1 MQSMQKI
8 DTPLTNNIVDNEQFE
23 ETRGIEVSLIANRI
37 VYIELSTNINKKANL
52 TINDN
57 TTYFSPF

>member
-23 ETRGIEVSLIANRI
+23 QTRGIEASCIANRI
-37 VYIELSTNINKKANL
+37 VHIELSTNINKKANL

-57 TTYFSPF
+57 TSYFSPF